1 MLGRSSRLDRAAIAI
16 NITAITMTATVATA
30 TAVCFSNIVFD
41 VEDSC
46 FSGDLVVVVVRV
58 VDDGVVDDD
67 VVDNVV
73 VSGVVV

>member
-16 NITAITMTATVATA
+16 NITAITMTATVATI
-30 TAVCFSNIVFD
+30 TAVSFSNFVFD
-41 VEDSC
+41 VEVSC
-46 FSGDLVVVVVRV
+46 FSGDLMVVVVRV
-58 VDDGVVDDD
+58 GNDVVVDDD